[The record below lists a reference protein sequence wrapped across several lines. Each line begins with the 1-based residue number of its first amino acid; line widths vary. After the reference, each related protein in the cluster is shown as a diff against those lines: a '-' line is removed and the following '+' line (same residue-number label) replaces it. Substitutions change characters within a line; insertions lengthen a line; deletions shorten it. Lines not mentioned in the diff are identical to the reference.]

1 MSFRAVEVLKS
12 VHMIVAE
19 DTRHSRT
26 LLDEYGIKTPYSS
39 YHEHN
44 EAAETPRLVATLNE
58 GKSIAIITDAG
69 TPLVSDPG
77 ARLSQAAI
85 AAGIEVV
92 AIPGASAVLA
102 ALVVSGIPAGQFTFL
117 GFLPRKGRERQQLID
132 ATVHSPMTTVL
143 YEAPGRVADTL
154 GDLARAGAG
163 ERRASVSRELTKK
176 FEETRR
182 GTVRELAGYFA
193 AADARGEF
201 VLVVSGA
208 EAVEIT
214 DDAIRAAV
222 TEMKSEGKS
231 PREIT
236 DRLIAQFGTARN
248 RAYKLAHE

>member
-44 EAAETPRLVATLNE
+44 EAAETPRLLTQLTG
-58 GKSIAIITDAG
+58 GKSIALVTDAG

-77 ARLSQAAI
+77 ARLVRAAI
-85 AAGIEVV
+85 SAHVPVV
-92 AIPGASAVLA
+92 AIPGSSAVLA
-102 ALVVSGIPAGQFTFL
+102 ALVVSGLSAEQFTFF
-117 GFLPRKGRERQQLID
+117 GFLARKGKERQ
-132 ATVHSPMTTVL
+132 ATLAAIVRSALTSVI
-143 YEAPGRVADTL
+143 YEAPTRVAGTL
-154 GDLARAGAG
+154 RDIAEAGASD
-163 ERRASVSRELTKK
+163 RLASVSRELTKK

-182 GTVRELAGYFA
+182 GAVSDLAAHYEA
-193 AADARGEF
+193 AESKGEF
-201 VLVVSGA
+201 VIVIAGA
-208 EAVEIT
+208 QLTELSDADLRSAV
-214 DDAIRAAV
+214 AA
-222 TEMKSEGKS
+222 MKTEGKT

-236 DRLIAQFGTARN
+236 DRLIAKFGTARN

>member
-44 EAAETPRLVATLNE
+44 EAAETPRLVSSLKN
-58 GKSIAIITDAG
+58 GKSIALITDAG

-77 ARLSQAAI
+77 ARLAQAAI
-85 AAGIEVV
+85 AEQIDVI
-92 AIPGASAVLA
+92 AIPGSSAVLS
-102 ALVVSGIPAGQFTFL
+102 ALVVSGLSADKFTFL

-132 ATVHSPMTTVL
+132 ATVRSWMTTVI
-143 YEAPGRVADTL
+143 YEAPGRVAATL
-154 GDLARAGAG
+154 GEIASAGAG
-163 ERRASVSRELTKK
+163 TRLASVSRELTKK

-182 GTVRELAGYFA
+182 GTVTELAAYFESA
-193 AADARGEF
+193 EAKGEF
-201 VLVVSGA
+201 VLVISGA
-208 EAVEIT
+208 EAVEVT
-214 DDAIRAAV
+214 DEHLLAAV
-222 TEMKSEGKS
+222 AEMKTEGKS

>member
-1 MSFRAVEVLKS
+1 MSFRAVEVLKT
-12 VHMIVAE
+12 VDMIVAE

-44 EAAETPRLVATLNE
+44 EASETPRLVAKLTE
-58 GKSIAIITDAG
+58 GKSIALITDAG

-77 ARLSQAAI
+77 ARLVQAA
-85 AAGIEVV
+85 AGANIPVV
-92 AIPGASAVLA
+92 AIPGSSAVLA
-102 ALVVSGIPAGQFTFL
+102 ALVVSGVPADQFTFL
-117 GFLPRKGRERQQLID
+117 GFLARKGRERQSALD
-132 ATVHSPMTTVL
+132 AIVRSSITTVL

-154 GDLARAGAG
+154 NEISEAGAG
-163 ERRASVSRELTKK
+163 DRTASVSRELTKK

-182 GTVRELAGYFA
+182 GTVSELAAHYA
-193 AADARGEF
+193 SADAKGEF
-201 VLVVSGA
+201 VIVIAGAVTKEVS
-208 EAVEIT
+208 
-214 DDAIRAAV
+214 DDDIRAAV
-222 TEMKSEGKS
+222 ASMKSEGRT

>member
-44 EAAETPRLVATLNE
+44 EAAETPRLVAKLTD
-58 GKSIAIITDAG
+58 GSSIALITDAG

-77 ARLSQAAI
+77 ARLTRAAI
-85 AAGIEVV
+85 AAGVSVV
-92 AIPGASAVLA
+92 AIPGSSAVLA
-102 ALVVSGIPAGQFTFL
+102 ALIVSGLSAEQFTFL
-117 GFLPRKGRERQQLID
+117 GFLPRKGRERQTAIE
-132 ATVHSPMTTVL
+132 ATVRSSITTVI

-154 GDLARAGAG
+154 ADLAAAGAG
-163 ERRASVSRELTKK
+163 DRRAAVSRELTKK

-182 GTVRELAGYFA
+182 GTVSELAAHYES
-193 AADARGEF
+193 ADAKGEF
-201 VLVVSGA
+201 VIVVTGA
-208 EAVEIT
+208 EPVEFT
-214 DDAIRAAV
+214 DDDIRAAV
-222 TEMKSEGKS
+222 AQMKQDGKS

-236 DRLIAQFGTARN
+236 DRVIAQFGTARN